1 MKGANDSPDITVLCL
16 TLSDITA
23 SCFDVLLIIMKVGY
37 STYIFD
43 LDGTLLNTID
53 DLASAVNYALRT
65 NNMPE
70 RTTDEVR
77 QFVGNGIRK
86 LMIRAVPEGES
97 NPLFDAAFSSF
108 QEYYLLH
115 SLDKTRPYDGIPQL
129 LSELKSRGCRLAVV
143 SNKFHLATKELC
155 AHFFADTIEVAIG
168 EHEAEGIRK
177 KPAPDTVIE
186 ALRHLN
192 VGKENAVYVGDSDVD
207 IATARNSGLP
217 CISVLWG
224 FRDREFLKANGAT
237 TFVSAPLDILDL

>member
-16 TLSDITA
+16 TLPDITA

-86 LMIRAVPEGES
+86 LMIRAVPKGES

-108 QEYYLLH
+108 QEYYLL
-115 SLDKTRPYDGIPQL
+115 
-129 LSELKSRGCRLAVV
+129 
-143 SNKFHLATKELC
+143 
-155 AHFFADTIEVAIG
+155 
-168 EHEAEGIRK
+168 
-177 KPAPDTVIE
+177 VIIK
-186 ALRHLN
+186 N
-192 VGKENAVYVGDSDVD
+192 MIY
-207 IATARNSGLP
+207 
-217 CISVLWG
+217 
-224 FRDREFLKANGAT
+224 
-237 TFVSAPLDILDL
+237 